1 MPVTRRYAV
10 LVVLSLLLLS
20 LQREA
25 HVHPITH
32 LGVPSKDVV
41 ASTSSAAADCLECAL
56 LAGGFNG
63 VASTSPPEVADAPPV
78 SVVFFSHR
86 SRDAD
91 APAWFQSRA
100 PPAVLL

>member
-1 MPVTRRYAV
+1 VTRRYAL
-10 LVVLSLLLLS
+10 LVVLSLLLVS

-32 LGVPSKDVV
+32 LGVLSKDTV
-41 ASTSSAAADCLECAL
+41 ASSSSAAADCLECAL

-63 VASTSPPEVADAPPV
+63 AVSASLPAAVEAPPV
-78 SVVFFSHR
+78 SLVFFSHR

-91 APAWFQSRA
+91 APAWFESRA